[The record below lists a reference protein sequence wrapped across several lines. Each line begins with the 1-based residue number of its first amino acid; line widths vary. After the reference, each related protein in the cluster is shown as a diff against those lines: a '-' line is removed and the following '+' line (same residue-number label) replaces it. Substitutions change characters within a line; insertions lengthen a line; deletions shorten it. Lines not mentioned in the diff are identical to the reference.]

1 MLEDTSKDGD
11 TITTLKC
18 VSDPCGLVKACQNH
32 EINNQGNYNVLAR
45 EYGKTVS
52 FMVINFIARFLS
64 KRTDSD
70 NGINRRANRSHPHGA
85 ATYTLCL

>member
-1 MLEDTSKDGD
+1 VEDSQKDGD

-18 VSDPCGLVKACQNH
+18 VSEPCGLVKACQNH
-32 EINNQGNYNVLAR
+32 DINNHGKYKVLAS

-52 FMVINFIARFLS
+52 FIAINFTAHFLS
-64 KRTDSD
+64 KQTDSV
-70 NGINRRANRSHPHGA
+70 NRINRLANRSHPHGA